1 MTRKKSLVVSFMG
14 LALIALSVLVSFF
27 SCQKSSAVKGSESPQ
42 PHYIQQYVERPEFKS
57 AIWAVPSQAE
67 SKTSTG
73 QFVVVV
79 KVNEDEGADT
89 HVVNYKREPERFLT
103 YAKRYNDLSYNRPIP
118 APNSNGALAEPLS
131 KVQCYEMSSTGELV
145 DVSSK
150 VVLRALTFLPYIKS
164 GYKDR
169 ESVEMPKTDGMP
181 SRYGPRDYLVNKTL
195 SSLTEEDLTLLD
207 YQSFSYLFELI
218 PIAPYKFEKNS
229 QIKVV
234 ISESGKTHET
244 IARYAETL

>member
-1 MTRKKSLVVSFMG
+1 MKYVIQKKR
-14 LALIALSVLVSFF
+14 LALIALFVFVSFF
-27 SCQKSSAVKGSESPQ
+27 SCKKNSAVRGLESPQ

-57 AIWAVPSQAE
+57 AIWEVPSQAE

-73 QFVVVV
+73 QFIVVV
-79 KVNEDEGADT
+79 KINEEEGSDS

-118 APNSNGALAEPLS
+118 APNCNGALAEPLS
-131 KVQCYEMSSTGELV
+131 KVQCYEIASTGELV

-150 VVLRALTFLPYIKS
+150 VVLRALTFLPYIKN

-169 ESVEMPKTDGMP
+169 ESIEMPKTDGMP
-181 SRYGPRDYLVNKTL
+181 RKFGPRDYLVNKPL
-195 SSLTEEDLTLLD
+195 SSLTMEDLTLLD

-234 ISESGKTHET
+234 ISENGKTQET
-244 IARYAETL
+244 IARYSESL